1 MILVSSWIQMNSQ
14 RFSSNVYEVLYVSVK
29 VNKQNLNWVLYIGR
43 EKLTTAAY
51 SSLLGLV
58 RASEQCG

>member
-1 MILVSSWIQMNSQ
+1 MNSQ